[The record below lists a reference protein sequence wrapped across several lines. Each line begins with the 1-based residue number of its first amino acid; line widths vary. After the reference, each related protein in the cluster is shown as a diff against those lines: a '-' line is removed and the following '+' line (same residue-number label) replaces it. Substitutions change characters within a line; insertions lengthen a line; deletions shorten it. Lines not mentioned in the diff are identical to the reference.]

1 MYHMTIKSNEFNVS
15 VLKPHSKTLQK
26 SNHKKRKSLLG
37 HMYMLDS
44 RQNAFFLIFYLTRNE
59 LNFSPG
65 HSSSAPTCGEN
76 VSCRSSQASG
86 TLHTF
91 QIIFCDNFQFLF
103 FMFCNVSAFLL
114 IHQHSQSSVLTE
126 FKRLFLVRH
135 RSSCR
140 PIGRVEIWTANQS

>member
-1 MYHMTIKSNEFNVS
+1 MKSKFDEKLLMGEKAMYHMTIKSNEFNVS

-26 SNHKKRKSLLG
+26 SNHKERKSLLG

-44 RQNAFFLIFYLTRNE
+44 RQNAFFYIFYLTRYE

-76 VSCRSSQASG
+76 VSCRSSRASG

-91 QIIFCDNFQFLF
+91 QIIFCDNFQFSF
-103 FMFCNVSAFLL
+103 FCSAM
-114 IHQHSQSSVLTE
+114 
-126 FKRLFLVRH
+126 
-135 RSSCR
+135 CR
-140 PIGRVEIWTANQS
+140 PFS

>member
-1 MYHMTIKSNEFNVS
+1 MNPTF
-15 VLKPHSKTLQK
+15 LF
-26 SNHKKRKSLLG
+26 SNHPPKPYKNQITKKKIIARSYVHVRFTAKCL
-37 HMYMLDS
+37 
-44 RQNAFFLIFYLTRNE
+44 FLIFYLTRNE

-65 HSSSAPTCGEN
+65 HSSSSDPTCGEN
-76 VSCRSSQASG
+76 VSCRSSRASG

-140 PIGRVEIWTANQS
+140 PIGRVENWTANQS